1 MGGNGA
7 PALPAGFDFVVQSD
21 HFHPWLSDHSDS
33 PFAWATLGAV
43 ATSTRRVRIGTLVTC
58 PIGRYHPAL
67 VAQAAATV
75 QELAEGRFFL
85 SVGAGEQLN
94 EHVTGQP
101 WPPVDVRHEMLEE
114 AIGIIRQ
121 LWEGGWVTHRGPHF
135 TVADARLFTLPS
147 TPPEV
152 LVAASGSASQELAA
166 RHGDGLVGIEP
177 DPALVEGYRAQAS
190 GDGGRTL
197 GQVAFAYDP
206 EDPDRAEEQAM
217 RFRFGALGWPAMAEL
232 PNVTSFDSA
241 TAHVTPDQVVGELVV
256 TGTDPQVYADAVA
269 EFLAA
274 GYEDLLR

>member
-1 MGGNGA
+1 M
-7 PALPAGFDFVVQSD
+7 
-21 HFHPWLSDHSDS
+21 
-33 PFAWATLGAV
+33 
-43 ATSTRRVRIGTLVTC
+43 
-58 PIGRYHPAL
+58 
-67 VAQAAATV
+67 
-75 QELAEGRFFL
+75 
-85 SVGAGEQLN
+85 
-94 EHVTGQP
+94 
-101 WPPVDVRHEMLEE
+101 
-114 AIGIIRQ
+114 
-121 LWEGGWVTHRGPHF
+121 THRGPHF

-274 GYEDLLR
+274 GYDEVAVVQVADDRAAFLRFWQSEVRPLLP